1 MCFINK
7 IIKEEKTMKKLTKVH
22 NRKNTVE
29 SFKTC
34 GCLCTCY
41 CATTPSATLS
51 RQGSAVGSVVL
62 YNR

>member
-1 MCFINK
+1 
-7 IIKEEKTMKKLTKVH
+7 MKKLTKVH

-34 GCLCTCY
+34 GCLRTCY